1 MARTIQSPGVEIRE
15 VDLSLRPV
23 VNQGTSVFVTG
34 FASQGPIDEVL
45 QPTSISEFTQIYG
58 EPTNA
63 AERYFYHTVKAALQA
78 PVQLVVTRLPYGFDK
93 GEGFESWKYSAV
105 AYPVA
110 GVSTSSDTRAINLSA
125 SDVYFFGK
133 PTHLELSIEQYQN
146 LLNNNLEWSNNPV
159 QRGTSY
165 TLQNSVDTSN
175 DILSATVDLSF
186 NTHAVVFENTG
197 GSLPIG
203 VVENQVYY
211 ATQTGTPSGFKVYT
225 NLADA
230 ENETNPVQISANG
243 TGTNKLYE
251 VSFPSVDDPFTYNT
265 LNQAG
270 MVVLNK
276 SQTTVN
282 NRFEGYYLGV
292 TDNNNNNPATPFDG
306 IKNVYGLGSDAASI
320 NNFIQVPTTRLNFA
334 LTATKFGD
342 GGSVSEVMENVSN
355 FDLSPRSFDDTISV
369 GLFKLRQ
376 SVFSPD
382 VIALDYVL
390 SESYAGSLDYHRQ
403 IASQNGG
410 PAVSFYI
417 NNQQSSSPNINTL
430 VNPYINNRYKN
441 TWLNTNGVPS
451 KKVRMLSHQLA
462 TPFTVPGFVDNN
474 SSYVTRVGATS
485 GTVAT
490 LVSQLGTTD
499 ALFPLGVYT
508 NTVTT
513 TKDIGNLPAKLERAF
528 ELVENPDLYQINLAC
543 EAGLGTIFVN
553 VAEEANAANVP
564 LTACGAFVDT
574 TPLNTL
580 SALYTTNSENLPS
593 DGLRIRANYNAIASI
608 FVNQSQNQR
617 KDFMVILD
625 ALRNIFVQG
634 DNNKVINTKK
644 LWGPNAGINPDPLA
658 DGYSSTNFSQ
668 HIYWP
673 LRHQFSLLDTSYAAT
688 YATVAQTLDPVSNRQ
703 VWVPFSGF
711 AAAAMGNTDA
721 NFQPWFAPAGFT
733 RGVLLGVNDL
743 GVYPK
748 QKQRDQL
755 YKNSLNPVAF
765 FPAEGFVIF
774 GQKTLLKK
782 PSAFDRINVRR
793 LFLNLEVATRNT
805 IKFFVFEPNSL
816 FTRTQV
822 VNTLTPI
829 FDAAKNTDGV
839 YDYLIICDERNN
851 TPDVID
857 QNEMKVDI
865 YLKPVRA
872 AEFILV
878 SFYATR
884 TSQNFQ
890 ELLA

>member
-23 VNQGTSVFVTG
+23 VNQGTSVFVAG
-34 FASQGPIDEVL
+34 FSDQGPIDEVL
-45 QPTSISEFTQIYG
+45 QPTSISDFTQVYG
-58 EPTNA
+58 NPTNA
-63 AERYFYHTVKAALQA
+63 AERYFFHTVRAALQS
-78 PVQLVVTRLPYGFDK
+78 PVQLLVTRLPYGVAK
-93 GEGFESWKYSAV
+93 GEGFASWRYSALV
-105 AYPVA
+105 YPAIGIDTAADTQSTLYSNASAYYL
-110 GVSTSSDTRAINLSA
+110 GT
-125 SDVYFFGK
+125 
-133 PTHLELSIEQYQN
+133 PTHLELSLEQYQE
-146 LLNNNLEWSNNPV
+146 L
-159 QRGTSY
+159 
-165 TLQNSVDTSN
+165 
-175 DILSATVDLSF
+175 
-186 NTHAVVFENTG
+186 
-197 GSLPIG
+197 
-203 VVENQVYY
+203 
-211 ATQTGTPSGFKVYT
+211 
-225 NLADA
+225 
-230 ENETNPVQISANG
+230 ANG
-243 TGTNKLYE
+243 NIDWKDEQLGGYAFGDKYTFSALGSAA
-251 VSFPSVDDPFTYNT
+251 VI
-265 LNQAG
+265 
-270 MVVLNK
+270 VLNK

-282 NRFEGYYLGV
+282 NRFEGYYIAL

-306 IKNVYGLGSDAASI
+306 IKGVKSLGSNATSI
-320 NNFIQVPTTRLNFA
+320 VTYIDVPTTRLNFA

-342 GGSVSEVMENVSN
+342 GASVSEVMENVSN
-355 FDLSPRSFDDTISV
+355 YDLSPRTYDDTLQL

-390 SESYAGSLDYHRQ
+390 SESYYGSLDYHRQ
-403 IASQNGG
+403 SASQNGG
-410 PAVSFYI
+410 PAISFYLGSKDD
-417 NNQQSSSPNINTL
+417 SSANVSII
-430 VNPYINNRYKN
+430 VNPNINNRYKN
-441 TWLNTNGVPS
+441 TWLNTDGLPQ
-451 KKVRMLSHQLA
+451 KKIRMLSPALA
-462 TPFTVPGFVDNN
+462 TPFSVPGFVDTNN
-474 SSYVTRVGATS
+474 SYVTRVGATS
-485 GTVAT
+485 GTVASLLAT
-490 LVSQLGTTD
+490 LGPTN
-499 ALFPLGVYT
+499 ALFPLGIYS

-513 TKDIGNLPAKLERAF
+513 TKDIGNLPEKLERAF
-528 ELVENPDLYQINLAC
+528 ELVENPDLYPITLAC
-543 EAGLGTIFVN
+543 EAGLGTVFVN
-553 VAEEANAANVP
+553 VAEAAEASSTA
-564 LTACGAFVDT
+564 LSACGPFIDT
-574 TPLNTL
+574 TPLNSL
-580 SALYTTNSENLPS
+580 SALYSTSTEGLDA

-608 FVNQSQNQR
+608 FVTQAQNQR

-634 DNNKVINTKK
+634 DNNKIINTKK
-644 LWGPNAGINPDPLA
+644 LWSPNAGESSDPTA
-658 DGYSSTNFSQ
+658 NGYVATNFSQ

-673 LRHQFSLLDTSYAAT
+673 LRHQFALQDTSYACT
-688 YATVAQTLDPVSNRQ
+688 YANFAQVLDPVTNQQ

-743 GVYPK
+743 GIYPK

-805 IKFFVFEPNSL
+805 VKFFIFEPNSL

-829 FDAAKNTDGV
+829 FDTAKNTDGV

-857 QNEMKVDI
+857 QNEMKIDI
-865 YLKPVRA
+865 YLKPVRS

>member
-1 MARTIQSPGVEIRE
+1 MARTIQSPGVETRE

-45 QPTSISEFTQIYG
+45 QPTSISEFTQVYG
-58 EPTNA
+58 SPTNA

-78 PVQLVVTRLPYGFDK
+78 PVQLLVTRLPYGVAK
-93 GEGFESWKYSAV
+93 GDGFASWKYSALV
-105 AYPVA
+105 YPAIGIDTNADTQSTLYSNASAYFL
-110 GVSTSSDTRAINLSA
+110 GT
-125 SDVYFFGK
+125 
-133 PTHLELSIEQYQN
+133 PTHLELSLEQYQALIN
-146 LLNNNLEWSNNPV
+146 GNIDWADQQIGS
-159 QRGTSY
+159 
-165 TLQNSVDTSN
+165 
-175 DILSATVDLSF
+175 
-186 NTHAVVFENTG
+186 G
-197 GSLPIG
+197 GFG
-203 VVENQVYY
+203 G
-211 ATQTGTPSGFKVYT
+211 A
-225 NLADA
+225 
-230 ENETNPVQISANG
+230 
-243 TGTNKLYE
+243 
-251 VSFPSVDDPFTYNT
+251 FTYSA
-265 LNQAG
+265 LGSAA
-270 MVVLNK
+270 VIILNK

-282 NRFEGYYLGV
+282 NRFEGYYVGL

-306 IKNVYGLGSDAASI
+306 IKSVQSLGSNATSI
-320 NNFIQVPTTRLNFA
+320 VSYIDVPTTRLNFA

-342 GGSVSEVMENVSN
+342 GSSISEVMENVSN
-355 FDLSPRSFDDTISV
+355 YDLSPRAFDDTLQL

-390 SESYAGSLDYHRQ
+390 SESYFGSLDYHRQ
-403 IASQNGG
+403 IADQNGG
-410 PAVSFYI
+410 PAVSFYLGSRDD
-417 NNQQSSSPNINTL
+417 SSVNVSVL
-430 VNPYINNRYKN
+430 VNPNINNRYKN
-441 TWLNTNGVPS
+441 TWLDIDGAPK
-451 KKVRMLSHQLA
+451 KKVRMLSPALA
-462 TPFTVPGFVDNN
+462 TPFSVPGFVDTNA
-474 SSYVTRVGATS
+474 SYVTRVGATS
-485 GTVAT
+485 ATVQGLLASIGST
-490 LVSQLGTTD
+490 N
-499 ALFPLGVYT
+499 ALFPLGIYS

-513 TKDIGNLPAKLERAF
+513 TKDIGNLPEKLERAF
-528 ELVENPDLYQINLAC
+528 ELVENPDLYPITLAC

-553 VAEEANAANVP
+553 VAEAAVASSTP
-564 LTACGAFVDT
+564 VSACGPFIDS

-580 SALYTTNSENLPS
+580 SALYTTNSETLDNS
-593 DGLRIRANYNAIASI
+593 GLRIRSNYNAVASI
-608 FVNQSQNQR
+608 FTNQAQNQR
-617 KDFMVILD
+617 KDFLVILD
-625 ALRNIFVQG
+625 ALRNTFVQG
-634 DNNKVINTKK
+634 DNSKIINTKK
-644 LWGPNAGINPDPLA
+644 LWSPNAGNNPDPRA
-658 DGYSSTNFSQ
+658 SDFVATNFGQ

-673 LRHQFSLLDTSYAAT
+673 LRHQFSLVDTSYACT
-688 YATVAQTLDPVSNRQ
+688 YANVAQVLDTVTNQQ

-711 AAAAMGNTDA
+711 AAAAMGNTDV

-733 RGVLLGVNDL
+733 RGVLVGVNDL

-805 IKFFVFEPNSL
+805 VKFFVFEPNSL

-857 QNEMKVDI
+857 QNEMKIDI
-865 YLKPVRA
+865 YLKPVRT